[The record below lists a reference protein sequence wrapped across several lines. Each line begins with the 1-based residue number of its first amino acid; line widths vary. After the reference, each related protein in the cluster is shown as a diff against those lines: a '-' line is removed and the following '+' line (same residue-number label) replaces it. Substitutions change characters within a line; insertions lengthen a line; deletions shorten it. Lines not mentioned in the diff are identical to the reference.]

1 MLQCNTPD
9 VTSMKEIVRLLMI
22 FYVIFVTI
30 KFGGAYADKCEKPL
44 PKRLIAV
51 KQKTRRK

>member
-22 FYVIFVTI
+22 FYAIFVTT
-30 KFGGAYADKCEKPL
+30 KFGGGARRPNRETITETPNS
-44 PKRLIAV
+44 R
-51 KQKTRRK
+51 KTESKV